1 MANTNIT
8 TIKLEAM
15 LVEGLKADQDFQQQL
30 HALKE
35 AHLKQLQETQ
45 RRQSEELAKRI
56 HRDALLS
63 TDKEDKSEEDRN
75 LNGIF
80 RPSSL
85 RRSSST
91 SVLAS
96 GKGTPPEDQPLR
108 RPTLSSPARVTFLTG
123 TTPSRTRP
131 THQTSLSGVTQS
143 SYEHQELAW
152 EAECQKKFRAL
163 PVPRHVTLPLYR
175 QMTEQRETR
184 RKQCL
189 DQRKDFL
196 LSSQKPFC
204 FQGRERER
212 REKMTAMLSQV
223 ALGQASDLQKLSA
236 STAAAGTAA
245 SVKEAKQAG
254 VSPPGTNEEPGKK
267 TNLGPHGGNIKNS
280 TAQSKTRNAP
290 TSSSKPRC
298 SDQTK
303 KQMLGFLDEK
313 PSFQPRISQQVP
325 DFSSRHKAF
334 QAAVLRK
341 AEMRDSTK
349 CQPFHLRTST
359 LPMRQSAAKPAN
371 SQEPK
376 VGCNLRKSKS
386 FGCLTSLSTEIL
398 PTYISDATRKR
409 GMAIRKTIE
418 MNESKK
424 GQSADWMRSLQMR
437 SQAMQKTVT
446 VRAKVIDPHS
456 SLKDMS
462 QEQLQRHREA
472 DQQRGKEYL
481 KELRDMKERV
491 SQRPYLFELVKQK
504 QAKAQVEQTYRRKLQ
519 EAGLNERFVEA
530 SS

>member
-1 MANTNIT
+1 M
-8 TIKLEAM
+8 KLEAM

-30 HALKE
+30 QALKE

-63 TDKEDKSEEDRN
+63 TCKEDKSEEERN

-96 GKGTPPEDQPLR
+96 GKGTPPENQPLR

-123 TTPSRTRP
+123 TTPSRTPP
-131 THQTSLSGVTQS
+131 THQTSLSVTQS
-143 SYEHQELAW
+143 SYEHKELAW

-212 REKMTAMLSQV
+212 REKDGNVESSRAGSSVRLAETV
-223 ALGQASDLQKLSA
+223 P

-254 VSPPGTNEEPGKK
+254 VSPPGTNEELGKK

-280 TAQSKTRNAP
+280 TAPNKTRNAP

-418 MNESKK
+418 MNESRK
-424 GQSADWMRSLQMR
+424 GQSADWMRSFQMR

-504 QAKAQVEQTYRRKLQ
+504 QAKALVERTYRRKLQ
-519 EAGLNERFVEA
+519 EAGLNECFVEA